1 MTITLR
7 NLYKVGAFFAMLMAL
22 TFGMAQVA
30 EAQERPEQVI
40 RQTSDQL
47 FATLKAEKANLQ
59 RNPDRIFS
67 IVENILVPRFDFGT
81 ISQWVMG
88 RSWRTATPAQRTEFT
103 QEFKRLLINSYAGVL
118 LEYTDEKI
126 EILPLPAN
134 AANANE
140 LTVRSQII
148 SKDRPPVAINYSM
161 IKSGQRW
168 MVYDVAVEGIS
179 IVANYRS
186 EIRELV
192 ARNGIDGMINVLKQ
206 KNK

>member
-1 MTITLR
+1 MTTTLR
-7 NLYKVGAFFAMLMAL
+7 NVYRIGAFFTMFL
-22 TFGMAQVA
+22 TLTIGMVQ
-30 EAQERPEQVI
+30 AQERPEQVI
-40 RQTSDQL
+40 QETSDRL
-47 FATLKAEKANLQ
+47 FSTLKAEKVNLEK
-59 RNPDRIFS
+59 NPERIFS
-67 IVENILVPRFDFGT
+67 IVEDILVPRFDFGT

-88 RSWRTATPAQRTEFT
+88 RSWRTATPAQRAEFT

-126 EILPLPAN
+126 DILPLPAN

-140 LTVRSQII
+140 ITVRSQII
-148 SKDRPPVAINYSM
+148 SKERPPVAINYSM

-192 ARNGIDGMINVLKQ
+192 SRNGIDGMINTIKQ